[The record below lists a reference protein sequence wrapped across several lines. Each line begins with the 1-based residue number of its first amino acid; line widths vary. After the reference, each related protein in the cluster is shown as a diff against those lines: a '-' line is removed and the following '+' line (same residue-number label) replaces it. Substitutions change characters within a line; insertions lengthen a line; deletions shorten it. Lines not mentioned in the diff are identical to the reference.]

1 LFSSHEVRTLFLR
14 RLRFHEPPAFF
25 RIHTVSD
32 SNQPGW
38 TCEDVMARLLEHLD
52 GELPPEL
59 DTWIREHLAVCNGCL
74 ARTGHQRAF
83 LRALRVRRGGS
94 PATEAL
100 RARIERSLRGGE
112 RSERGD

>member
-1 LFSSHEVRTLFLR
+1 
-14 RLRFHEPPAFF
+14 
-25 RIHTVSD
+25 
-32 SNQPGW
+32 
-38 TCEDVMARLLEHLD
+38 MARLLEHLD

-59 DTWIREHLAVCNGCL
+59 DTWIREHLAVCSGCL

-83 LRALRVRRGGS
+83 LRALRSRRGIS